1 MAVYSLSKEHD
12 VFLQKAM
19 KKQHALIY
27 KLAQNDIRRN
37 QIRWMVG
44 EERWCSNTNR
54 SLRAIEREKQEKQAQ
69 EIGLA
74 LHNLSGLDT
83 RSAVHSALQLKL
95 RIKPLMAAGMPVTS
109 KYDNRENMTRPSLLD
124 PRVCCSLYPD
134 PSLYGW
140 DFTGSCTDKGERVEF
155 FEKQGMLLDW
165 HYTTAQMELSWQ
177 SMIGNANVTFYQS
190 KGAIPSP
197 FYMEVLCSDKAWEVV
212 NRK

>member
-1 MAVYSLSKEHD
+1 MR
-12 VFLQKAM
+12 
-19 KKQHALIY
+19 KQNALMH

-44 EERWCSNTNR
+44 EERWCTNTNR
-54 SLRAIEREKQEKQAQ
+54 SLQATQREKLEKQAQ
-69 EIGLA
+69 EIGSA
-74 LHNLSGLDT
+74 LHHLSGLDT

-109 KYDNRENMTRPSLLD
+109 NYDNRDNMTRPSLLD

-140 DFTGSCTDKGERVEF
+140 DFTGSCTDKGEQVEF
-155 FEKQGMLLDW
+155 FEKRGMLLDW
-165 HYTTAQMELSWQ
+165 HYATAEMELSWQ
-177 SMIGNANVTFYQS
+177 SMLGNANVTFYQS
-190 KGAIPSP
+190 KGAICSP
-197 FYMEVLCSDKAWEVV
+197 FYMEVLSSDKAWEVV